1 MNIED
6 IAGMISED
14 PDEYNEAAE
23 DMATRLRRHLVRH
36 HTLEEYDIKINSEDH
51 ELGDSDDEVWKF
63 RHNMMYKPFVLS
75 IRRDILG
82 ARETKMI
89 LDNTKDFLAR
99 TDWKVVNSE
108 VGPHV
113 FEITVSPK

>member
-1 MNIED
+1 MNIDD
-6 IAGMISED
+6 IARMINED

-36 HTLEEYDIKINSEDH
+36 HTLEEYDIRINSEDH
-51 ELGDSDDEVWKF
+51 EYGDTDMEVWKS
-63 RHNMMYKPFVLS
+63 RHNMIHKPFVLS

-82 ARETKMI
+82 ARETKLI
-89 LDNTKDFLAR
+89 LDNTKNFLSR
-99 TDWKVVNSE
+99 TDWKVTNSE
-108 VGPHV
+108 VGPHT